1 MQKERKSF
9 NCLFKHTV
17 QQQSAAKNTPHT
29 QSAQQQL
36 EVNRP
41 TLCAYI

>member
-17 QQQSAAKNTPHT
+17 QQQSAAKNIPHT
-29 QSAQQQL
+29 QSARQQL